1 MWELASS
8 RKVSY
13 GEGESKERVA
23 RSSFAMAARNPSPLR
38 RFSVPVA
45 RVVALGFA
53 LSLSAC
59 KPNYIPNTD
68 VEDNSFN
75 RKVVE
80 FCENYRKAVERK
92 NVGQLLSL
100 ADESYY
106 EDGGNIDA
114 SDDIDYAGL
123 REFLETKFRDTKGIR
138 YEIRYRKVEQ
148 TKEKK
153 IFVDYTFSA
162 SYKLPTENGDQWKRE
177 VADNRLEL
185 VPFEDGYRIVAGM

>member
-1 MWELASS
+1 MLA
-8 RKVSY
+8 
-13 GEGESKERVA
+13 
-23 RSSFAMAARNPSPLR
+23 
-38 RFSVPVA
+38 
-45 RVVALGFA
+45 FA
-53 LSLSAC
+53 LAAC

-68 VEDNSFN
+68 VEDTSFN

-92 NVGQLLSL
+92 NVGLLLSL

-123 REFLETKFRDTKGIR
+123 REFLETKFRETKGIR
-138 YEIRYRKVEQ
+138 YEIRYRKVEM

-162 SYKLPTENGDQWKRE
+162 SYKIPTESGDQWKRD

-185 VPFEDGYRIVAGM
+185 VPFEDGYRIIAGM